1 MATTTLLKIKSN
13 NTKTLSHILK
23 DRTEY
28 IENDKKTNSK
38 ELVSAFMCVP
48 ESAHLDFTASKYLY
62 EKLNTRGYET
72 KKNDDVLAYHI
83 RQAFSPDDNIT
94 PEQAHEIGK
103 KLADEFTKGNHEYV
117 IATHIDKKH
126 IHNHIIFNSTTID
139 CTRKFNNF
147 YNSTYAVRKISDRLC
162 EENNLSVVAS
172 KNEKGKHYKEWLED
186 NKGNSWKSKL
196 KINIDKCIDSSTNF
210 EEFLKAMQDTGYEI
224 KQGKHIAFKATG
236 QERFTRAKTL
246 GEMYIEENIKR
257 RISEKAIK
265 IESKPIENN
274 KKKRNIVIG
283 DIKKVSRLPVTLDK
297 RVMITARKQQI
308 ANVKDLAN
316 TLMLLRRESI
326 NSKSDF
332 DIKINELRSQ
342 AAEIKE
348 SIMKIDSKVIAYR
361 DISKYLA
368 TVNKQKDIYA
378 QYQKCNMFNKK
389 SFYSKHEGDILSYEH
404 AARKLSELN
413 INIETPLDKVVAMTK
428 DYTVKT
434 DTLKKDFNA
443 IDNRLKEIRAAKEKV
458 IEVLNN
464 KKDID
469 HKKSRE
475 QEL

>member
-38 ELVSAFMCVP
+38 ELVSAFKCVP

-72 KKNDDVLAYHI
+72 KKTDDVLAYHI

-94 PEQAHEIGK
+94 PEQAHEIGR
-103 KLADEFTKGNHEYV
+103 KLADEFTNGNHEYV
-117 IATHIDKKH
+117 IATHVDKKH

-162 EENNLSVVAS
+162 EENNLSVVTS

-186 NKGNSWKSKL
+186 KKGSSWKSKL
-196 KINIDKCIDSSTNF
+196 KVSIDKCIENSSNF
-210 EEFLKAMQDTGYEI
+210 EEFLKAMQAFGYEI
-224 KQGKHIAFKATG
+224 KQGKHMAFRATG

-246 GEMYIEENIKR
+246 GEMYIEENIRK
-257 RISEKAIK
+257 RISEKTLK
-265 IESKPIENN
+265 VENKSVSS
-274 KKKRNIVIG
+274 KKKKNIIVG
-283 DIKKVSRLPVTLDK
+283 NIKSASRVPITLDK
-297 RVMITARKQQI
+297 RIMINARKQQI

-316 TLMLLRRESI
+316 TLLLLRRESI
-326 NSKSDF
+326 NNKNDF
-332 DIKINELRSQ
+332 DIKINELRTQ
-342 AAEIKE
+342 ASEIKE
-348 SIMKIDSKVIAYR
+348 SIKKLDSKVIAYR
-361 DISKYLA
+361 DVAKYLA
-368 TVNKQKDIYA
+368 TVNKQKDVYT

-404 AARKLSELN
+404 AVKKLSELN
-413 INIETPLDKVVAMTK
+413 INIDTPLDKVVAVTK
-428 DYTVKT
+428 EYTAKNE
-434 DTLKKDFNA
+434 TLGKEFKA
-443 IDNRLKEIRAAKEKV
+443 IEERLKDVKAAKEKV
-458 IEVLNN
+458 NEVLN
-464 KKDID
+464 KDKDIER
-469 HKKSRE
+469 KKSRDH
-475 QEL
+475 EL